1 MTVLFKIFSIFN
13 FFQFLPQII
22 SQNQEKEAQKERVAV
37 CVEGPPER
45 TNAEVLASI
54 KKAIIEPFNADVFLV
69 APYKVLENETVEE
82 AKEKVASIWD
92 FLSLPGKS
100 GSLTEDPDPP
110 KQVANQRLF
119 HPDLLPE
126 SEHDYWR
133 NFRGSMLYQGIGS
146 QTKIEILK
154 WITKVSNGKKKSQ
167 ISNFLIFLGF
177 RV

>member
-1 MTVLFKIFSIFN
+1 MTAVFKIFSIFN
-13 FFQFLPQII
+13 FIFLPQVL
-22 SQNQEKEAQKERVAV
+22 SQNENEEKQQKERVAV
-37 CVEGPPER
+37 CVEGPSER

-119 HPDLLPE
+119 HPDLLPPDQ
-126 SEHDYWR
+126 HDYWR

-146 QTKIEILK
+146 QTKMEMLK
-154 WITKVSNGKKKSQ
+154 WLEKVSNG
-167 ISNFLIFLGF
+167 
-177 RV
+177 